1 MAEPTSVKDDLNGA
15 LRTLVGDLRA
25 DRPTALETFETW
37 CFERTENIQFAASA
51 DETGGDPRAHPSF
64 ANEVRKETRS

>member
-15 LRTLVGDLRA
+15 LRTLVNDLRA
-25 DRPTALETFETW
+25 NRPAAPETVETW

-51 DETGGDPRAHPSF
+51 HG
-64 ANEVRKETRS
+64 